1 MPRRKTSRR
10 EVSRKKS
17 RGWLNFLEWVSSMAV
32 FLSVGIAMIG
42 GTFSL
47 PLWVGGSV
55 TAVIVGWIIILATL
69 AEILVEIFRK

>member
-1 MPRRKTSRR
+1 MPRRKVSRR
-10 EVSRKKS
+10 EASGKVS

-32 FLSVGIAMIG
+32 FLSVGIAMIA

-47 PLWVGGSV
+47 PSWVGGSV
-55 TAVIVGWIIILATL
+55 TAIIVGWIIIAATL